1 MIAAREITVAVED
14 KSVEYNGSEQSGNSE
29 YSFTNVVE
37 GQTAT
42 IGYTAAK
49 GTLVDTYDNGAYA
62 DDLAIV
68 DGEGNDVTSN
78 YTLVQ
83 KTPGKLNI
91 IDRTEKYA
99 IEVVAN
105 SNTGNVYDGTAKSAT
120 GFETLSFEV
129 EGNTYTV
136 EGLETSDPSSTNVA
150 TLTNAIS
157 GTAVVKD
164 ADGNDVTAQF
174 EVGTRNGSLVIGK
187 RSVTLTSATDS
198 KVYDKTALTNDT
210 VTVTGDGF
218 VTGEGAAYDVTGSQT
233 DAGESANAFTYT
245 LNEGTKADNYDIS
258 KVEGTLTVTSYD
270 DAITVTITEHGGEAK
285 YDGEEH
291 TVTGY
296 DVTSIKVGENDT
308 TLYTTDDFSF
318 SGDAT
323 IKGTNAGTYA
333 MGLTAANFTNDNKN
347 FTNVTFVIVDGS
359 LEIKPIDVT
368 VAITGHSNTTNYD
381 GAEHSVSGYDVEI
394 GNSLYKEADF
404 TFSGTAAAA
413 RTDAGTTNMGLTAGQ
428 FANTNPNFGTVTFN
442 VTDGY
447 QTINPIDVTV
457 EITGHKNTATYD
469 SAEHSV
475 SGYDVKIGNS
485 LYKEADFTFSGTA
498 EAKRT
503 EEGTTTMGLAAEQF
517 ANTNSNFRTVTF
529 TVTDGYQTITP
540 VDEVVV
546 TITGHNNT
554 ADYDGTEHTV
564 TGYDVEISNDLYKEA
579 DFTFNG
585 TAAAVRT
592 DAGTTNM
599 GLNEAQFSNT
609 NKNFAKVTFEVTDG
623 YQTISPISAV
633 VTITGHNST
642 ADYNGAEHT
651 VTGYDVEISNP
662 LYKEADFT
670 FNGDAT
676 AKRTD
681 VGTTN
686 MNLASS
692 QFVNNNGNFNS
703 VTFNVTDGYQ
713 TISPIDAVVTI
724 IGANNTTDYDGE
736 GHSVSGYTATAD
748 TDLYDVTKDFTF
760 SGTAAAARTDA
771 GTTNM
776 GLAAEQFVNINPNF
790 ATVTFNV
797 TDGYQTINPINATVT
812 IVGASNT
819 ATYDSEEHSVSG
831 YTATADTELY
841 DVENDFTFSGTA
853 SAART
858 DEGTTTMNLAAEQFV
873 NTNANFA
880 TVTFNVTDGY
890 QAITPIDEVVVTIT
904 GNSNTT
910 AYDGEEHSVSG
921 YEVKISN
928 PLYKESDFTFSG
940 TAEAAQTDAGTTTM
954 GLAAEQFAN
963 TNGNFAK
970 VTFNVTD
977 GYQTITP
984 INATVTITG
993 ANNTADYDGEE
1004 HSVSG
1009 YTATANTGLYDVT
1022 KDITFSG
1029 TAAAARTDAGTTNM
1043 GLAADQFANT
1053 NPNFATVTFN
1063 VTDGYQKIE
1072 QIDAVVT
1079 IIGANDTAAYDGE
1092 EHSVSGYTA
1101 TAHTEL
1107 YDVTKDF
1114 TFSGTAA
1121 AARTDAGTTNMNLAS
1136 GQFANTN
1143 GNFKSVTFNVTDGY
1157 QTITQIDAVVTISGA
1172 NNTADYDG
1180 EEHSVSGYT
1189 ATADTRLYD
1198 VTKDF
1203 TFNGTAAAARTDAGT
1218 TNMNLTAEQF
1228 VNTNPNFATVTF
1240 NVTDGYQTINPIDV
1254 TVTITEHSDE
1264 VAYDGEAHEV
1274 SGYDVEISNPLY
1286 TEADFSFSGTDSVS
1300 GTNVASYAMELQ
1312 AADFTNTND
1321 NFENVTFVIVDGSL
1335 EIKPIDVTVAITGHS
1350 NTTNYD
1356 GAEHSVSGYDVEI
1369 GNSLYKEADF
1379 TFSGTAA
1386 AARTDAGTTNMGLTA
1401 GQFANTNPNFGTVTF
1416 NVTDGYQTINPIDVT
1431 VEITG
1436 HKNTATYDSAEH
1448 SVSGYDVKIGN
1459 SLYKEADFTFSGTAE
1474 AKRTEEG
1481 TTTMGLAAEQ
1491 FANTNSNFRTVTFTV
1506 TDGYQTITP
1515 VDEVVVTITGHNN
1528 TADYDGTEHTV
1539 TGYDV
1544 EISNDLYKEA
1554 DFTFN
1559 GTAAAVR
1566 TDAGTTNMGLN
1577 EAQFSNTNK
1586 NFAKVTFE
1594 VTDGYQTI
1602 SPISAVVT
1610 ITGHNSTA
1618 DYNGAEHTVTGY
1630 DVEISNPLYKE
1641 ADFTFN
1647 GDATAKRTDVGTTN
1661 MNLASS
1667 QFVNNNGN
1675 FNSVTFNVTDGYQ
1688 TISPIDAVVT
1698 IIGANNTTDYDGE
1711 GHSVSGYTAT
1721 ADTDLYDVTKDFTF
1735 SGTAAAARTDA
1746 GTTNMGLAAE
1756 QFVNINPNFA
1766 TVTFN
1771 VTDGYQTINPINAT
1785 VTIVGASNTATYDSE
1800 EHSVSGYTATADTEL
1815 YDVENDFTFSGTA
1828 SAARTDEGTTTM
1840 NLAAEQFVNTNAN
1853 FATVTFN
1860 VTDGYQAITPI
1871 DEVVVTITG
1880 NSNTTAYD
1888 GEEHSVSGYE
1898 VKISNPLYKES
1909 DFTFSG
1915 TAEAAQTDAGT
1926 TTMGLAAEQFANT
1939 NGNFAKVTFNV
1950 TDGYQTITPINATVT
1965 ITGANNTADYDGE
1978 EHSVSGYTATA
1989 NTGLYDVTKDITFS
2003 GTAAAART
2011 DAGTTNMGLAADQFA
2026 NTNPNFATVTFNV
2039 TDGYQKIEQIDA
2051 VVTII
2056 GANDTAAYDGEEHS
2070 VSGYTATAHTELYD
2084 VTKDFTFSGTA
2095 AAARTDAGTTN
2106 MNLAS
2111 GQFANTNGN
2120 FKSVTFNVTDGYQT
2134 ITQID
2139 AVVTISGANNTA
2151 DYDGEEHSVSGY
2163 TATADTRLYDVTKD
2177 FTFNGTAA
2185 AARTDAGT
2193 TNMNLTAEQFVNT
2206 NPNFATV
2213 TFNVTDGYQTINPI
2227 DVTVTITEHSD
2238 TVTYNAAEH
2247 TVTGY
2252 DTAIGNELYKV
2263 TDFIFSGNDSV
2274 SGTNAGTY
2282 DMNLTAADFTNINA
2296 NFANVTF
2303 VIIDGTLTIN
2313 PKKITITAD
2322 DKTMIYGDDEP
2333 VLTATTAGLEGS
2345 DYIATTQTREAGKDI
2360 GTYTIT
2366 ATVTPGQDITK
2377 NYDIELIPGTLT
2389 IQPRP
2394 VTVTAADKAKVF
2406 GTADPALTATVTGM
2420 ATGESASLIKYE
2432 LSRVTGEDVGEYA
2445 INATGDEA
2453 QGNYTVSYVPATLT
2467 ILPEDAVIVTIT
2479 AKNGTYKYDGTEK
2492 DISGY
2497 DVEINN
2503 ELYKATDFTF
2513 NGSAELKA
2521 RNAGTYRTEM
2531 KASDFVNTNAN
2542 FENVKFIVV
2551 NGTLEITKRNV
2562 TLTSGSAE
2570 KVFDGTPLTNEEI
2583 TVSGD
2588 GFVTGEGVNV
2598 TVTGRRT
2605 TEGESDNTFTYT
2617 MAANTQAG
2625 NYDITSEFGKLKVT
2639 ENDGEELVEYHK
2651 LTITYQYE
2659 NGDVIKTFARDYMA
2673 GTRYYVASD
2682 KIANYKADTA
2692 AVSGTM
2698 GNADINVTVVYSK
2711 ATHTLTVKFVSM
2723 TDSSQVTTPVTMELT
2738 SGDSYTVFVPAVE
2751 GYTAMTEKVTGIM
2764 PDSDRSVTVF
2774 FLPEGTEA
2782 GIAGIGGGA
2791 QVPIEIEDFG
2801 TPLGIG
2807 DSILGGGEV
2816 IE

>member
-1 MIAAREITVAVED
+1 M
-14 KSVEYNGSEQSGNSE
+14 
-29 YSFTNVVE
+29 
-37 GQTAT
+37 
-42 IGYTAAK
+42 
-49 GTLVDTYDNGAYA
+49 
-62 DDLAIV
+62 
-68 DGEGNDVTSN
+68 
-78 YTLVQ
+78 
-83 KTPGKLNI
+83 
-91 IDRTEKYA
+91 
-99 IEVVAN
+99 
-105 SNTGNVYDGTAKSAT
+105 
-120 GFETLSFEV
+120 
-129 EGNTYTV
+129 
-136 EGLETSDPSSTNVA
+136 
-150 TLTNAIS
+150 
-157 GTAVVKD
+157 KD

-174 EVGTRNGSLVIGK
+174 EVGTKNGSLVIGK

-218 VTGEGAAYDVTGSQT
+218 VEGEGAAYDVTGSQT

-245 LNEGTKADNYDIS
+245 LNEGTKADNYDIT

-270 DAITVTITEHGGEAK
+270 EAITVTITEHSGSEK

-323 IKGTNAGTYA
+323 TKGTNAGTYA

-394 GNSLYKEADF
+394 GNDLYKEADF

-413 RTDAGTTNMGLTAGQ
+413 RTDAGTTNMGLEAGQ
-428 FANTNPNFGTVTFN
+428 FTNTNPNFGTVTFN
-442 VTDGY
+442 VTDGN
-447 QTINPIDVTV
+447 QTIEPIDVAV

-503 EEGTTTMGLAAEQF
+503 EEGTTNMGLAEEQF

-546 TITGHNNT
+546 TITGHKNT
-554 ADYDGTEHTV
+554 ADYDGNEHSV
-564 TGYDVEISNDLYKEA
+564 SGYDVEISNDLYKEA

-623 YQTISPISAV
+623 YQTISPVSAV
-633 VTITGHNST
+633 VTITGRNST

-670 FNGDAT
+670 FNGDAM

-681 VGTTN
+681 AGTTN

-692 QFVNNNGNFNS
+692 QFVNNNENFNS

-724 IGANNTTDYDGE
+724 VGANNTTDYDGE

-940 TAEAAQTDAGTTTM
+940 TAEAALTNAGTATM

-1022 KDITFSG
+1022 KDFTFSG

-1079 IIGANDTAAYDGE
+1079 ISGANNTADYDGE

-1101 TAHTEL
+1101 TANTEL

-1157 QTITQIDAVVTISGA
+1157 QTIT
-1172 NNTADYDG
+1172 
-1180 EEHSVSGYT
+1180 
-1189 ATADTRLYD
+1189 
-1198 VTKDF
+1198 
-1203 TFNGTAAAARTDAGT
+1203 
-1218 TNMNLTAEQF
+1218 
-1228 VNTNPNFATVTF
+1228 P
-1240 NVTDGYQTINPIDV
+1240 
-1254 TVTITEHSDE
+1254 
-1264 VAYDGEAHEV
+1264 
-1274 SGYDVEISNPLY
+1274 
-1286 TEADFSFSGTDSVS
+1286 
-1300 GTNVASYAMELQ
+1300 
-1312 AADFTNTND
+1312 
-1321 NFENVTFVIVDGSL
+1321 
-1335 EIKPIDVTVAITGHS
+1335 
-1350 NTTNYD
+1350 
-1356 GAEHSVSGYDVEI
+1356 
-1369 GNSLYKEADF
+1369 
-1379 TFSGTAA
+1379 
-1386 AARTDAGTTNMGLTA
+1386 
-1401 GQFANTNPNFGTVTF
+1401 
-1416 NVTDGYQTINPIDVT
+1416 
-1431 VEITG
+1431 
-1436 HKNTATYDSAEH
+1436 
-1448 SVSGYDVKIGN
+1448 
-1459 SLYKEADFTFSGTAE
+1459 
-1474 AKRTEEG
+1474 
-1481 TTTMGLAAEQ
+1481 
-1491 FANTNSNFRTVTFTV
+1491 
-1506 TDGYQTITP
+1506 
-1515 VDEVVVTITGHNN
+1515 
-1528 TADYDGTEHTV
+1528 
-1539 TGYDV
+1539 
-1544 EISNDLYKEA
+1544 
-1554 DFTFN
+1554 
-1559 GTAAAVR
+1559 
-1566 TDAGTTNMGLN
+1566 
-1577 EAQFSNTNK
+1577 
-1586 NFAKVTFE
+1586 
-1594 VTDGYQTI
+1594 
-1602 SPISAVVT
+1602 
-1610 ITGHNSTA
+1610 
-1618 DYNGAEHTVTGY
+1618 
-1630 DVEISNPLYKE
+1630 
-1641 ADFTFN
+1641 
-1647 GDATAKRTDVGTTN
+1647 
-1661 MNLASS
+1661 
-1667 QFVNNNGN
+1667 
-1675 FNSVTFNVTDGYQ
+1675 
-1688 TISPIDAVVT
+1688 
-1698 IIGANNTTDYDGE
+1698 
-1711 GHSVSGYTAT
+1711 
-1721 ADTDLYDVTKDFTF
+1721 
-1735 SGTAAAARTDA
+1735 
-1746 GTTNMGLAAE
+1746 
-1756 QFVNINPNFA
+1756 
-1766 TVTFN
+1766 
-1771 VTDGYQTINPINAT
+1771 
-1785 VTIVGASNTATYDSE
+1785 
-1800 EHSVSGYTATADTEL
+1800 
-1815 YDVENDFTFSGTA
+1815 
-1828 SAARTDEGTTTM
+1828 
-1840 NLAAEQFVNTNAN
+1840 
-1853 FATVTFN
+1853 
-1860 VTDGYQAITPI
+1860 
-1871 DEVVVTITG
+1871 
-1880 NSNTTAYD
+1880 
-1888 GEEHSVSGYE
+1888 
-1898 VKISNPLYKES
+1898 
-1909 DFTFSG
+1909 
-1915 TAEAAQTDAGT
+1915 
-1926 TTMGLAAEQFANT
+1926 
-1939 NGNFAKVTFNV
+1939 
-1950 TDGYQTITPINATVT
+1950 
-1965 ITGANNTADYDGE
+1965 
-1978 EHSVSGYTATA
+1978 
-1989 NTGLYDVTKDITFS
+1989 
-2003 GTAAAART
+2003 
-2011 DAGTTNMGLAADQFA
+2011 
-2026 NTNPNFATVTFNV
+2026 
-2039 TDGYQKIEQIDA
+2039 
-2051 VVTII
+2051 
-2056 GANDTAAYDGEEHS
+2056 
-2070 VSGYTATAHTELYD
+2070 
-2084 VTKDFTFSGTA
+2084 
-2095 AAARTDAGTTN
+2095 
-2106 MNLAS
+2106 
-2111 GQFANTNGN
+2111 
-2120 FKSVTFNVTDGYQT
+2120 
-2134 ITQID
+2134 ID

-2445 INATGDEA
+2445 IKATGDEA

-2497 DVEINN
+2497 EVEINN

-2570 KVFDGTPLTNEEI
+2570 KTFDGTPLTNEEI
-2583 TVSGD
+2583 TISGD

-2791 QVPIEIEDFG
+2791 QVPIEIDDFG

-2807 DSILGGGEV
+2807 DSILGGGEL